1 METFICEKI
10 QRITKN
16 RERLEKALRVK
27 ITNRGKE
34 ITINGLPEDEYF
46 AEKVIVALDF
56 GFPFAIALLAK
67 NEDNLFETL
76 NIKDYT
82 KKKDLATIR
91 ARIIGTKGK
100 SLRTLNELTKCYF
113 ELKDNQVGVIGGPE
127 YIKNAQEAMIMLIQG
142 SKHANVYAFLEK
154 HQVKPILDL
163 GLKEPKKP
171 KKKKR

>member
-1 METFICEKI
+1 METLICEKI

-16 RERLEKALRVK
+16 RERLEKVLEVK
-27 ITNRGKE
+27 ITNKGKE
-34 ITINGLPEDEYF
+34 ITILGAPEDEYF
-46 AEKVIVALDF
+46 AEKVITALDF
-56 GFPFAIALLAK
+56 SFPFSVALLVK
-67 NEDNLFETL
+67 NENNMFETL

-82 KKKDLATIR
+82 RKKDLEKVR

-113 ELKDNQVGVIGGPE
+113 ELKDNRVGIIGEPE

-154 HQVKPILDL
+154 HQVKPIIDL
-163 GLKEPKKP
+163 GLKPV
-171 KKKKR
+171 KKKKF

>member
-1 METFICEKI
+1 METIICEKI

-34 ITINGLPEDEYF
+34 ITIDGLPEDEYF
-46 AEKVIVALDF
+46 AEKVLVALDF
-56 GFPFAIALLAK
+56 GFPFSVALLVK
-67 NEDNLFETL
+67 NEDSVFETL

-82 KKKDLATIR
+82 RKKDLEKVR

-100 SLRTLNELTKCYF
+100 TLRTLNELTKCYF
-113 ELKDNQVGVIGGPE
+113 ELKENQVGIIGEPE
-127 YIKNAQEAMIMLIQG
+127 YIKNAQEAMISLIRG
-142 SKHANVYAFLEK
+142 AKWVNVYAFLEK

-163 GLKEPKKP
+163 GLKEV